1 MERLQ
6 FQGKDYSLSVGR
18 DTFSVCANGEEFF
31 ELNVRTAVHTEAFR
45 DLDFNTLNRIVEE
58 NSEERLAVVW
68 EAASQE
74 ENCNTL

>member
-1 MERLQ
+1 VERLQ

-45 DLDFNTLNRIVEE
+45 DLDFNTLNRIV
-58 NSEERLAVVW
+58 
-68 EAASQE
+68 
-74 ENCNTL
+74 